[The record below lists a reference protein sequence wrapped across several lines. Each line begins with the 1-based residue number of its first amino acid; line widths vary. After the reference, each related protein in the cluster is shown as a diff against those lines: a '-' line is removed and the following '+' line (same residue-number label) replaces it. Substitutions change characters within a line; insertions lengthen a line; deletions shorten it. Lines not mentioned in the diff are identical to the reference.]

1 VQDILMTDAAT
12 RQLLQYIGATAGPTL
27 WLADEQVDADAVYAA
42 VPHPQLLAASN
53 RCDVAAALAAR
64 GVEATATDFTGA
76 WPAGLQ
82 RIALRIAKEKALVHY
97 LINRALEQLPAG
109 GELFLSGYKNE
120 GIKTYL
126 EKAAARAGIA
136 ARIARGDGALHGVIV
151 RGERLGEPLP
161 DQDYA
166 VLRPVAFDA
175 ELTLWSRPGIF
186 GWRKIDAGSTFL
198 LEHLH
203 AVWSGAPA
211 RVLDLGCGYGY
222 LTVLAARRWPA
233 AEFVATDN
241 NVGAVAACA
250 RNIEQENIRGSALA
264 DDCAA
269 TQPDARGVDG
279 FDAIL
284 CNPPFHQGFDVEG
297 ELTQRFLRATR
308 RLLRRGGRALF
319 VVNQFIPLERKAAE
333 LFDSVDVVARNRSF
347 KLIAVGR

>member
-1 VQDILMTDAAT
+1 MTDAAT
-12 RQLLQYIGATAGPTL
+12 RQLLQYIAATPGPTL
-27 WLADEQVDADAVYAA
+27 WLADEQIDTAA
-42 VPHPQLLAASN
+42 ARAAPVRPQLLAASN

-64 GVEATATDFTGA
+64 GIPATAVDFTDA
-76 WPAGLQ
+76 WPADLQ
-82 RIALRIAKEKALVHY
+82 YIALRIAKEKALVHY
-97 LINRALEQLPAG
+97 LINRALEQLPVG

-126 EKAAARAGIA
+126 EKAAARAGTPA
-136 ARIARGDGALHGVIV
+136 SLERDDGALRGIIV
-151 RGERLGEPLP
+151 RGGSLGEPLP

-175 ELTLWSRPGIF
+175 QLTLWSRPGIF
-186 GWRKIDAGSTFL
+186 GWQKLDAGSAFL
-198 LEHLH
+198 IEHLDS
-203 AVWSGAPA
+203 VWRSAPS

-222 LTVLAARRWPA
+222 LTVQAARRWPA

-250 RNIEQENIRGSALA
+250 RNLAQENIRGSALA

-269 TQPDARGVDG
+269 TLREP

-297 ELTQRFLRATR
+297 ELTRRFLQSTH

-333 LFDSVDVVARNRSF
+333 LFDSVDIVARNRGF